1 MPEEQNSQEDATD
14 LPSRKNCC
22 VTITE
27 TSVFR
32 ASQTWWLRWRG
43 YISKFIL
50 WGGIVGI
57 CIGYGFLWDRCSAP
71 STGSSNKSCWPSPS
85 EPPLD
90 PDEAKQCF
98 PCGAWVARWLG
109 LLFLLT
115 LIFCYMFYSV
125 LKQCNCLL
133 YGCWPFI
140 PVTPTPEVEARA
152 SNNQIYPLEEEWQ
165 NPSHWGLDLP
175 SYNDAL
181 DMPKVDSDAEAN
193 RGVENVAYDQS
204 SLGPPPDY
212 EPPRTETPPL
222 YAANNSEN
230 TQPQSN
236 QSWNT

>member
-1 MPEEQNSQEDATD
+1 MPEEQSSPEDATD
-14 LPSRKNCC
+14 LTPRKNCC
-22 VTITE
+22 ITITE
-27 TSVFR
+27 TAAFR
-32 ASQTWWLRWRG
+32 ASQTWWLQWRG
-43 YISKFIL
+43 YISKFFL

-57 CIGYGFLWDRCSAP
+57 CIGYGFLWDRCAAP
-71 STGSSNKSCWPSPS
+71 STGSSNKDCSTSPTPDPS
-85 EPPLD
+85 
-90 PDEAKQCF
+90 CF
-98 PCGAWVARWLG
+98 PCGKWVARWLG

-115 LIFCYMFYSV
+115 LIFCYMFYSA

-140 PVTPTPEVEARA
+140 PVTPTPVVESRT

-175 SYNDAL
+175 SYDDAL
-181 DMPKVDSDAEAN
+181 DMPKVDNDGETN
-193 RGVENVAYDQS
+193 RGVENAAYDQS

-212 EPPRTETPPL
+212 EPPPTETPPI